1 MRRWGTHALHFEWLE
16 IDYPVLVRDPAA
28 AISRLV
34 EFPGRERLPNES
46 AMAAVIDPSLHRR
59 KG

>member
-1 MRRWGTHALHFEWLE
+1 MRRWGANAPHFEWLE
-16 IDYPVLVRDPAA
+16 IDYPLLVRVLAA

-46 AMAAVIDPSLHRR
+46 AMAAGIDPSLHRR
-59 KG
+59 KA